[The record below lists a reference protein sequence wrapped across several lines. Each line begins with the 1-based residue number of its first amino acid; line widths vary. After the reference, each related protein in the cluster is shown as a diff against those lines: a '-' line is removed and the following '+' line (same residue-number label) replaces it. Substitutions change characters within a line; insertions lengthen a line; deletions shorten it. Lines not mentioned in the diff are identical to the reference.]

1 MMFAKTFGAT
11 TLGIDGMLIEVEA
24 DVTNGLPK
32 FEIVGL
38 ADMAVREAKER
49 VRAAIRNA
57 GVSLMPKRITINL
70 APADLKKNGSMLD
83 LPIAIALLQAYGY
96 LDKAKCMD
104 SMFVA
109 ELSLEGQVR
118 TVAGVLPMA
127 ILCRKLN
134 IKRFFVAKGNEQEA
148 LLVDGIEVYA
158 VDELSE
164 LIAFLEGRKKLKP
177 AVRIEQ
183 KSEENNFVDDFADVQ
198 GQFMAKKA
206 LEVAAAGGHNLLMV
220 GSPGTGKTMLA
231 RRLPSILPKMSYQEA
246 LEVTKIYSIAG
257 LLSRN
262 GGLITQRPFRSP
274 HHTVS
279 SIGIIGGG
287 SIPKPGEV
295 TLSHNGVLFLDELP
309 EFSKTALEALR
320 QPLED
325 GEVLITRVNASLKFP
340 SRMIL
345 VASMNPCPCGY
356 KDDKLRECTC
366 SDYEIKRY
374 TRKISGPLLDRIDI
388 QIQVPRVR
396 YQDFATNEKAE
407 TSKVIRQR
415 VEKARHLQL
424 MRFENCH
431 IFCNAQ
437 MSHAMIKEFC
447 HLTDEAKQMLKLVF
461 EQMRLSAR
469 AYDRII
475 KVAQTIADLN
485 NSTDIEG
492 SHIAQA
498 VQFRNNLALTEK
510 F

>member
-127 ILCRKLN
+127 ILCKKLN

-158 VDELSE
+158 VNELSE

-177 AVRIEQ
+177 AVRIEP

-246 LEVTKIYSIAG
+246 LEVTKDLQYCWFTVA
-257 LLSRN
+257 
-262 GGLITQRPFRSP
+262 QWRSN
-274 HHTVS
+274 HTKTVS
-279 SIGIIGGG
+279 QS
-287 SIPKPGEV
+287 
-295 TLSHNGVLFLDELP
+295 
-309 EFSKTALEALR
+309 
-320 QPLED
+320 
-325 GEVLITRVNASLKFP
+325 
-340 SRMIL
+340 
-345 VASMNPCPCGY
+345 
-356 KDDKLRECTC
+356 
-366 SDYEIKRY
+366 
-374 TRKISGPLLDRIDI
+374 
-388 QIQVPRVR
+388 
-396 YQDFATNEKAE
+396 
-407 TSKVIRQR
+407 TSYC
-415 VEKARHLQL
+415 
-424 MRFENCH
+424 F
-431 IFCNAQ
+431 
-437 MSHAMIKEFC
+437 
-447 HLTDEAKQMLKLVF
+447 
-461 EQMRLSAR
+461 
-469 AYDRII
+469 
-475 KVAQTIADLN
+475 
-485 NSTDIEG
+485 
-492 SHIAQA
+492 
-498 VQFRNNLALTEK
+498 
-510 F
+510 

>member
-1 MMFAKTFGAT
+1 MFAKTFGAT

-57 GVSLMPKRITINL
+57 GVSLVPKRITVNL

-96 LDKAKCMD
+96 LDREKCTD

-109 ELSLEGQVR
+109 ELSLEGQLR
-118 TVAGVLPMA
+118 TVTGVLPMA
-127 ILCRKLN
+127 MLCRNLR

-158 VDELSE
+158 VEELSE
-164 LIAFLEGRKKLKP
+164 LIAFLDGRKKLLP
-177 AVRIEQ
+177 AVRAEQIEP
-183 KSEENNFVDDFADVQ
+183 ENVFIDDFADVQ

-206 LEVAAAGGHNLLMV
+206 LEVAAAGGHNVLMI

-279 SIGIIGGG
+279 SVGIIGGG
-287 SIPKPGEV
+287 TIPKPGEV

-309 EFSKTALEALR
+309 EFSKQALEALR

-356 KDDKLRECTC
+356 KNDALHECTC

-396 YQDFATNEKAE
+396 YQDFAADQKAE
-407 TSKVIRQR
+407 ASTIIRQR
-415 VEKARHLQL
+415 VEKARQIQL
-424 MRFENCH
+424 ARFKNCR

-437 MSHAMIKEFC
+437 MSHAMIKQFC
-447 HLTDEAKQMLKLVF
+447 NLTDEAKQMLKLVF

-485 NSTDIEG
+485 GNDRIEG
-492 SHIAQA
+492 GHIAEA
-498 VQFRNNLALTEK
+498 VQFRNNLALSEK
-510 F
+510 L

>member
-356 KDDKLRECTC
+356 KGDKLRECTC

-407 TSKVIRQR
+407 TSKIIRQR
-415 VEKARHLQL
+415 VEKARQLQL
-424 MRFENCH
+424 TRFENCH

-447 HLTDEAKQMLKLVF
+447 RLTDEAKQMLKLVF

>member
-1 MMFAKTFGAT
+1 MFAKTFGAT

-57 GVSLMPKRITINL
+57 GVSLVPKRITVNL

-96 LDKAKCMD
+96 LDREKCTD

-109 ELSLEGQVR
+109 ELSLEGQLR
-118 TVAGVLPMA
+118 TVTGVLPMA
-127 ILCRKLN
+127 MLCRNLR

-158 VDELSE
+158 VEELSE
-164 LIAFLEGRKKLKP
+164 LIAFLDGRKKLLP
-177 AVRIEQ
+177 AVRAEQIEP
-183 KSEENNFVDDFADVQ
+183 ENVFIDDFADVQ

-206 LEVAAAGGHNLLMV
+206 LEVAAAGGHNVLMI

-274 HHTVS
+274 HHTIS
-279 SIGIIGGG
+279 SVGIIGGG
-287 SIPKPGEV
+287 TIPKPGEV

-309 EFSKTALEALR
+309 EFSKQALEALR

-356 KDDKLRECTC
+356 KNDALHECTC

-396 YQDFATNEKAE
+396 YQDFAADQKAE
-407 TSKVIRQR
+407 ASAIIRQR
-415 VEKARHLQL
+415 VEKARQIQL
-424 MRFENCH
+424 ARFENCR

-437 MSHAMIKEFC
+437 MSHAMIKQFC
-447 HLTDEAKQMLKLVF
+447 NLTDEAKQMLKLVF

-485 NSTDIEG
+485 GNDRIEG
-492 SHIAQA
+492 GHIAEA
-498 VQFRNNLALTEK
+498 VQFRNNLALSEK
-510 F
+510 L

>member
-1 MMFAKTFGAT
+1 MFAKTFGAT

-38 ADMAVREAKER
+38 ADIAVKEARER
-49 VRAAIRNA
+49 VRAAVRNA
-57 GVSLMPKRITINL
+57 GVTLAPKRITVNL
-70 APADLKKNGSMLD
+70 APADLRKNGSMLD
-83 LPIAIALLQAYGY
+83 LPIAVALLQAYGY
-96 LDKAKCMD
+96 LDRESCAD

-109 ELSLEGQVR
+109 ELSLEGQLR
-118 TVAGVLPMA
+118 TVPGVLPMA
-127 ILCRKLN
+127 ILCRKLH
-134 IKRFFVAKGNEQEA
+134 IKRFFLAKGNEREA

-158 VDELSE
+158 VEELSQ
-164 LIAFLEGRKKLKP
+164 LIAFLEGREKLEP
-177 AVRIEQ
+177 SVRIPP
-183 KSEENNFVDDFADVQ
+183 KMDNDVFVDDFADVQ

-206 LEVAAAGGHNLLMV
+206 LEVAASGGHNVLMV

-262 GGLITQRPFRSP
+262 GGLIMQRPFRSP

-279 SIGIIGGG
+279 SVGIIGGG
-287 SIPKPGEV
+287 TIPKPGEV

-309 EFSKTALEALR
+309 EFSKMALEALR

-356 KDDKLRECTC
+356 KNDRLHECTC
-366 SDYEIKRY
+366 TDYEIKRY

-388 QIQVPRVR
+388 QIQVPRVQ
-396 YQDFATNEKAE
+396 YQDFASGDKAE
-407 TSKVIRQR
+407 CSAVIRQR
-415 VEKARHLQL
+415 VEKARQIQL
-424 MRFENCH
+424 SRFKGCN

-447 HLTDEAKQMLKLVF
+447 RLTDDASQMLKLVF

-485 NSTDIEG
+485 GADRIEG
-492 SHIAQA
+492 GHIAQA
-498 VQFRNNLALTEK
+498 VQFRNNLSLTEK
-510 F
+510 N

>member
-1 MMFAKTFGAT
+1 MFAKTFGAT

-57 GVSLMPKRITINL
+57 GVSLVPKRITVNL

-96 LDKAKCMD
+96 LDREKCAD

-109 ELSLEGQVR
+109 ELSLEGQLR
-118 TVAGVLPMA
+118 TVTGVLPMA
-127 ILCRKLN
+127 MLCRNLR

-158 VDELSE
+158 VEELSE
-164 LIAFLEGRKKLKP
+164 LIAFLDGRKKLLP
-177 AVRIEQ
+177 AVRAEQIEP
-183 KSEENNFVDDFADVQ
+183 ENVFIDDFADVQ

-206 LEVAAAGGHNLLMV
+206 LEVAAAGGHNVLMI

-274 HHTVS
+274 HHTIS
-279 SIGIIGGG
+279 SVGIIGGG
-287 SIPKPGEV
+287 TIPKPGEV

-309 EFSKTALEALR
+309 EFSKQALEALR

-340 SRMIL
+340 SHMIL

-356 KDDKLRECTC
+356 KNDALHECTC

-396 YQDFATNEKAE
+396 YQDFAADQKAE
-407 TSKVIRQR
+407 ASTIIRQR
-415 VEKARHLQL
+415 VEKARQIQL
-424 MRFENCH
+424 ARFENCR

-437 MSHAMIKEFC
+437 MSHAMIKQFC
-447 HLTDEAKQMLKLVF
+447 NLTDEAKQMLKLVF

-485 NSTDIEG
+485 GNDRIEG
-492 SHIAQA
+492 GHIAEA
-498 VQFRNNLALTEK
+498 VQFRNNLALSEK
-510 F
+510 L

>member
-1 MMFAKTFGAT
+1 MFAKTFGAT

-38 ADMAVREAKER
+38 ADIAVKEARER

-57 GVSLMPKRITINL
+57 GVTLMPKRITVNL
-70 APADLKKNGSMLD
+70 APADLRKNGSMLD
-83 LPIAIALLQAYGY
+83 LPIAIALLEAYGY
-96 LDKAKCMD
+96 LDKEKCTD

-118 TVAGVLPMA
+118 TVPGILPMA

-134 IKRFFVAKGNEQEA
+134 IKRFFVAKGNEHEA

-158 VDELSE
+158 VEELSQ
-164 LIAFLEGRKKLKP
+164 LIAFLEGREKLEP
-177 AVRIEQ
+177 AVRMPS
-183 KSEENNFVDDFADVQ
+183 KADNGVFVDDFADVQ

-206 LEVAAAGGHNLLMV
+206 LEVAAAGGHNVLMV

-262 GGLITQRPFRSP
+262 GGLIMQRPFRSP

-279 SIGIIGGG
+279 SVGIIGGG
-287 SIPKPGEV
+287 TIPKPGEV

-309 EFSKTALEALR
+309 EFSKSVLEALR

-356 KDDKLRECTC
+356 KNDRLHECTC
-366 SDYEIKRY
+366 TDYEIKRY
-374 TRKISGPLLDRIDI
+374 TRKISGPLLDRIDLNI
-388 QIQVPRVR
+388 NVRAVDSASMSACPCQESSKEISRRV
-396 YQDFATNEKAE
+396 AA
-407 TSKVIRQR
+407 
-415 VEKARHLQL
+415 AREVQSR
-424 MRFENCH
+424 RFSGEDIH
-431 IFCNAQ
+431 TNAQ
-437 MSHAMIKEFC
+437 MQPGHIKRYC
-447 HLTDEAKQMLKLVF
+447 CLGGKAEALLKRL
-461 EQMRLSAR
+461 MDSYGLSAR
-469 AYDRII
+469 GYVRVL
-475 KVAQTIADLN
+475 KVARTIADMCGEEE
-485 NSTDIEG
+485 IRPE
-492 SHIAQA
+492 HISEA
-498 VQFRNNLALTEK
+498 VQYRFPENV
-510 F
+510 

>member
-1 MMFAKTFGAT
+1 MFAKTFGAT

-57 GVSLMPKRITINL
+57 GVSLVPKRITVNL

-96 LDKAKCMD
+96 LDREKCTD

-109 ELSLEGQVR
+109 ELSLEGQLR
-118 TVAGVLPMA
+118 TVTGVLPMA
-127 ILCRKLN
+127 MLCRNLR

-158 VDELSE
+158 VEELSE
-164 LIAFLEGRKKLKP
+164 LIAFLDGRKKLLP
-177 AVRIEQ
+177 AVRAERIEP
-183 KSEENNFVDDFADVQ
+183 ENVFIDDFADVQ

-206 LEVAAAGGHNLLMV
+206 LEVAAAGGHNVLMI

-279 SIGIIGGG
+279 SVGIIGGG
-287 SIPKPGEV
+287 TIPKPGEV

-309 EFSKTALEALR
+309 EFSKQALEALR

-356 KDDKLRECTC
+356 KNDALHECTC

-396 YQDFATNEKAE
+396 YQDFAADQKAE
-407 TSKVIRQR
+407 ASVIIRQR
-415 VEKARHLQL
+415 VEKARQIQL
-424 MRFENCH
+424 ARFENCR

-437 MSHAMIKEFC
+437 MSHAMIKQFC
-447 HLTDEAKQMLKLVF
+447 NLTDEAKQMLKLVF

-485 NSTDIEG
+485 GNDRIEG
-492 SHIAQA
+492 GHIAEA
-498 VQFRNNLALTEK
+498 VQFRNNLALSEK
-510 F
+510 L

>member
-1 MMFAKTFGAT
+1 MFAKTFGAT

-57 GVSLMPKRITINL
+57 GVSLVPKRITVNL

-96 LDKAKCMD
+96 LDREKCTD

-109 ELSLEGQVR
+109 ELSLEGQLR
-118 TVAGVLPMA
+118 TVTGVLPMA
-127 ILCRKLN
+127 MLCRNLR

-158 VDELSE
+158 VEELSE
-164 LIAFLEGRKKLKP
+164 LIAFLDGRKKLLP
-177 AVRIEQ
+177 AVRAEQIEP
-183 KSEENNFVDDFADVQ
+183 ENVFIDDFADVQ

-206 LEVAAAGGHNLLMV
+206 LEVAAAGGHNVLMI

-279 SIGIIGGG
+279 SVGIIGGG
-287 SIPKPGEV
+287 TIPKPGEV

-309 EFSKTALEALR
+309 EFSKQALEALR

-356 KDDKLRECTC
+356 KNDALHECTC

-396 YQDFATNEKAE
+396 YQDFAADQKAE
-407 TSKVIRQR
+407 ASAIIRQR
-415 VEKARHLQL
+415 VEKARQIQL
-424 MRFENCH
+424 ARFENCR

-437 MSHAMIKEFC
+437 MSHAMIKQFC
-447 HLTDEAKQMLKLVF
+447 NLTDEAKQMLKLVF

-485 NSTDIEG
+485 GNDRIEG
-492 SHIAQA
+492 GHIAEA
-498 VQFRNNLALTEK
+498 VQFRNNLALSEK
-510 F
+510 L

>member
-1 MMFAKTFGAT
+1 MFAKTFGAT

-38 ADMAVREAKER
+38 ADVAVKEARER

-57 GVSLMPKRITINL
+57 GCNLMPKRITVNL
-70 APADLKKNGSMLD
+70 APADLRKNGSMLD

-96 LDKAKCMD
+96 LDKQSCFN

-109 ELSLEGQVR
+109 ELSLEGQLR
-118 TVAGVLPMA
+118 TVTGVLPMA
-127 ILCRKLN
+127 ILCQKLN

-158 VDELSE
+158 VEELSQ
-164 LIAFLEGRKKLKP
+164 LIAFLEGKEKLMPAKRTSSKP
-177 AVRIEQ
+177 D
-183 KSEENNFVDDFADVQ
+183 NDNFVDDFADVQ

-206 LEVAAAGGHNLLMV
+206 LEIAASGGHNVLMV

-262 GGLITQRPFRSP
+262 GGLVRQRPFRSP
-274 HHTVS
+274 HHTIS

-287 SIPKPGEV
+287 TIPKPGEV

-345 VASMNPCPCGY
+345 IASMNPCPCGY
-356 KDDKLRECTC
+356 KNDVLRECTC

-396 YQDFATNEKAE
+396 YQDFATDQKAE
-407 TSKVIRQR
+407 SSAIIRQR
-415 VEKARHLQL
+415 VEKARQRQL
-424 MRFENCH
+424 SRFKDCN

-437 MSHAMIKEFC
+437 MSHAMVKEFC

-485 NSTDIEG
+485 GSSYIE
-492 SHIAQA
+492 SNHIAQA
-498 VQFRNNLALTEK
+498 VQFRNNLSLIEK
-510 F
+510 N

>member
-1 MMFAKTFGAT
+1 MFAKTLGAT

-96 LDKAKCMD
+96 LDKEKCAN

-118 TVAGVLPMA
+118 TVTGVLSMA
-127 ILCRKLN
+127 ILCKKLN
-134 IKRFFVAKGNEQEA
+134 IRRFFVAKGNEQEA
-148 LLVDGIEVYA
+148 LLVEGIEVYA
-158 VDELSE
+158 VDELSK
-164 LIAFLEGRKKLKP
+164 LIAFLEGREKLIP
-177 AVRIEQ
+177 AVRIQ
-183 KSEENNFVDDFADVQ
+183 SKQTENVFVDDFVDVQ
-198 GQFMAKKA
+198 GQFIAKKA
-206 LEVAAAGGHNLLMV
+206 LEVAASGGHNVLMI

-231 RRLPSILPKMSYQEA
+231 RRLPSILPEMSYQEA

-262 GGLITQRPFRSP
+262 GGLITRRPFRSP
-274 HHTVS
+274 HHTIS
-279 SIGIIGGG
+279 SVGIIGGG
-287 SIPKPGEV
+287 TIPKPGEV

-309 EFSKTALEALR
+309 EFSKAALEALR

-325 GEVLITRVNASLKFP
+325 GEVLISRVNASLKFP

-356 KDDKLRECTC
+356 KNDKLHECNC

-374 TRKISGPLLDRIDI
+374 THKISGPLLDRIDI
-388 QIQVPRVR
+388 QIQVPRVM
-396 YQDFATNEKAE
+396 YQDFVAGRKAE
-407 TSKVIRQR
+407 TSVKIRER
-415 VEKARHLQL
+415 VEKARQLQL
-424 MRFENCH
+424 LRFKNCH

-447 HLTDEAKQMLKLVF
+447 CLTDEAQQMLKLVF

-475 KVAQTIADLN
+475 KVAQTIADLDGV
-485 NSTDIEG
+485 SCIEG

-498 VQFRNNLALTEK
+498 VQFRNNMALSEK

>member
-1 MMFAKTFGAT
+1 MFAKTFGAT

-38 ADMAVREAKER
+38 ADIAVKEARER

-57 GVSLMPKRITINL
+57 GVTLMPKRITVNL
-70 APADLKKNGSMLD
+70 APADLRKNGSMLD
-83 LPIAIALLQAYGY
+83 LPIAIALLEAYGY
-96 LDKAKCMD
+96 LDKEKCTD
-104 SMFVA
+104 SIFVA

-118 TVAGVLPMA
+118 TVPGILPMA

-134 IKRFFVAKGNEQEA
+134 IKRFFVAKGNEHEA

-158 VDELSE
+158 VEELSQ
-164 LIAFLEGRKKLKP
+164 LIAFLEGRGKLEP
-177 AVRIEQ
+177 AVRIPS
-183 KSEENNFVDDFADVQ
+183 KADNGVFVDDFADVQ

-206 LEVAAAGGHNLLMV
+206 LEVAAAGGHNVLMV

-262 GGLITQRPFRSP
+262 GGLIMQRPFRSP

-279 SIGIIGGG
+279 SVGIIGGG
-287 SIPKPGEV
+287 TIPKPGEV

-309 EFSKTALEALR
+309 EFSKSVLEALR

-356 KDDKLRECTC
+356 KNDRLHECTC
-366 SDYEIKRY
+366 TDYEIKRY

-396 YQDFATNEKAE
+396 YQDFAADSKAE
-407 TSKVIRQR
+407 CSAVIRQR
-415 VEKARHLQL
+415 VEKARQVQL
-424 MRFENCH
+424 SRFKGCN

-447 HLTDEAKQMLKLVF
+447 RLTNEAQQMLKLVF

-485 NSTDIEG
+485 DTDCIG
-492 SHIAQA
+492 GNHIAQA
-498 VQFRNNLALTEK
+498 VQLRNNLSLTEK
-510 F
+510 V